1 VTTGSL
7 SSVAYVSALVVGV
20 YQIEAGNLTMG
31 ALIACSILGGR
42 VIAPIAQG
50 VQHMVNWQNVSESLQ
65 MVDQLLELATER
77 EPDQSLLI
85 PDSTPQQI
93 ALEQVHFSYP
103 NSPIKQLDVDSLSIN
118 AGDKVLLLG
127 PIGSGKSTL
136 LKVLAGLYRPSGG
149 RVQLGDVDLWQLDPV
164 SVAEHVAY
172 LPQNVHLFKGT
183 LHSNLAL
190 SGMVG
195 DEALIEVSQDL
206 GIDKIAVDSSKG
218 FDLEISEGGEGLSG
232 GQQQLVGLA
241 RVLLAKPKIWLL
253 DEPTAS
259 LDNQSDQQ
267 VMQALK
273 KHIADDDI
281 VVIAS
286 HRQAWATEFAN
297 RVMLMR
303 DGRIIDDGKPEQ
315 VLTKLLGQRGTNRPA
330 AVKQG
335 NPRVI

>member
-1 VTTGSL
+1 
-7 SSVAYVSALVVGV
+7 
-20 YQIEAGNLTMG
+20 
-31 ALIACSILGGR
+31 
-42 VIAPIAQG
+42 
-50 VQHMVNWQNVSESLQ
+50 
-65 MVDQLLELATER
+65 
-77 EPDQSLLI
+77 
-85 PDSTPQQI
+85 
-93 ALEQVHFSYP
+93 
-103 NSPIKQLDVDSLSIN
+103 LDVDSLSIN

-164 SVAEHVAY
+164 SVAEYVAY

-183 LHSNLAL
+183 LHSNLVL

-315 VLTKLLGQRGTNRPA
+315 VLTKLLGQRGINRPA